1 MKIIKKGK
9 RNPVSRLL
17 HAKNDKE
24 TIATW
29 KSDLNKILLVFNVR
43 SVIVVWLLLTVR
55 SQTELAINTHVTVSD
70 IRHDVATTHTIVSNV
85 QNGVTST
92 HTMVSDIHHIMTK
105 NQGAANGNN
114 LPVSIARTLFIT
126 E

>member
-1 MKIIKKGK
+1 
-9 RNPVSRLL
+9 L

-29 KSDLNKILLVFNVR
+29 KSDLGKILLVFNV
-43 SVIVVWLLLTVR
+43 SSISITWLPLTVH

-70 IRHDVATTHTIVSNV
+70 MRRDVTTTHTIVSNV
-85 QNGVTST
+85 QSEVTST

-105 NQGAANGNN
+105 GQEGADSNN
-114 LPVSIARTLFIT
+114 LLVSIT
-126 E
+126 